1 MLIVLFFL
9 YIFQKLLFKSKNL
22 SKLLFLLSL
31 LNYRP
36 LQYVR
41 ECKTLT
47 GFGPASS
54 VEKYLK
60 TNEDKSKFMRRL
72 HSPAFVLAPSNLKKK
87 IGSDSEAFGS
97 SNERS
102 SVLFVNY
109 CLSEDQ
115 HWLLGK

>member
-1 MLIVLFFL
+1 M
-9 YIFQKLLFKSKNL
+9 
-22 SKLLFLLSL
+22 
-31 LNYRP
+31 
-36 LQYVR
+36 R

-115 HWLLGK
+115 HWLLGKYRIHHYKALILMLDLYSGL